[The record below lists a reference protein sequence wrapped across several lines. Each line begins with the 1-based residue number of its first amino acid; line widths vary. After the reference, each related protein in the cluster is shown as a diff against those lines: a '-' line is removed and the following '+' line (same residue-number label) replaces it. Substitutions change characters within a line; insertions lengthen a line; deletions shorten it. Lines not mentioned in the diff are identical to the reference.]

1 MYAQYRNTHTHTEIK
16 EEMDSNTIIVGHF
29 TIPMTSLGRSSRQ
42 KINKG
47 TVALNEPLDSC
58 RYLQDIPPK
67 NSRMHNL
74 LKYTWNILQRPHANC
89 LNKFKKIEIISSI
102 FSDHN
107 DMNLE
112 ITYRQKSGKRT
123 KTWRLNNMLVRNQWS
138 MKKLMRKSENK
149 LKQIK
154 METQYSKIYG
164 IYQKQF

>member
-1 MYAQYRNTHTHTEIK
+1 
-16 EEMDSNTIIVGHF
+16 
-29 TIPMTSLGRSSRQ
+29 MTSLGRSSRQ

-47 TVALNEPLDSC
+47 TEALKWTIRLAALN
-58 RYLQDIPPK
+58 RYLQDIPSK

-89 LNKFKKIEIISSI
+89 LDKFKMIEITSSI

-107 DMNLE
+107 GMNLE
-112 ITYRQKSGKRT
+112 ITYRQKNGKIT

-138 MKKLMRKSENK
+138 MKKLMRKSENN
-149 LKQIK
+149 LRQIK

-164 IYQKQF
+164 IHQKQF